1 MLTKVLINKKA
12 IEHNIKQ
19 FRKLIGKDILLMPV
33 VKSNAYGHGI
43 IEVAKICDL
52 NSFVDRI
59 CVVNIDEAISL
70 INNGIKKPIIIL
82 GFYELNIN
90 KIKIAIKNKII
101 FPVYLLEQIIFLN
114 RIAKNIGET
123 VRIHL
128 KIDTG
133 TTRIGIM
140 PDEVLNFAQ
149 KIIKL
154 KNLYLEGVWSHFASS
169 EDDFEYTKKQQT
181 IFEKTIDEL
190 EKNNIYIPIKHFACS
205 AATIFHK
212 TASFSAV
219 RLGLSLYGLYP
230 NEESKK
236 IIKLLPALSMNT
248 KIIQI
253 KTVKQN
259 TKIGY
264 GGTFITKSK
273 SKIAILPIGYWDGID
288 RKLSNIGEVIIMGIK
303 CPIRGRICMNLTMVD
318 VSKIKQVSVGD
329 EAIIIGKKGKNNIS
343 ADDLAKQIGTI
354 NYEVVDRINPL
365 LHRIIV

>member
-19 FRKLIGKDILLMPV
+19 FKKLVGKDILLMPV

-43 IEVAKICDL
+43 IEIAKICDL

-59 CVVNIDEAISL
+59 CVVNLDEAISL

-101 FPVYLLEQIIFLN
+101 FLVYLLDLINFLN
-114 RIAKNIGET
+114 SLAKSMGEI
-123 VRIHL
+123 VKIHL

-169 EDDFEYTKKQQT
+169 EDDFEYTKQQQ
-181 IFEKTIDEL
+181 IMFEKTIDKL

-219 RLGLSLYGLYP
+219 RLGLGLYGLYP
-230 NEESKK
+230 NEKSKK

-248 KIIQI
+248 KIIQV

-288 RKLSNIGEVIIMGIK
+288 RKLSNIGEVIIRGTK

-318 VSKIKQVSVGD
+318 VSKIKQVNVGD
-329 EAIIIGKKGKNNIS
+329 EATIIGKQGKNSIGV
-343 ADDLAKQIGTI
+343 DDLAKQIGTI